1 MSAYERTKPRW
12 PRMPLAFPTQWKKPP
27 AFVLIYNGTRTGRVW
42 SCGMAL
48 ALLLLAGPSC
58 QRSPH
63 LKNPKRKLIILGFD
77 GADPTLTKGWMA
89 EGHLPNL
96 QKLATTGTF
105 QKLGTT
111 MPPES
116 PVAWASFAT
125 GLNPGKHGIFDF
137 LKRNPETYY
146 PEIALASREPPRFL
160 LGWFP
165 IRGPKVTN
173 NRAGTP
179 FYKSLADFGIKTTVL
194 RMPLEFPPTELPN
207 GKLLGGLSIPDV
219 RGTWGTFFYYAS
231 DLTRWEVGNTE
242 FGGKLV
248 RLDLKDNVVDTE
260 VEGPADPTQK
270 NFARISI
277 PLRFELDR
285 EKNQVKISLQGQEER
300 VQERQWSRWF
310 AFTFKINSFL
320 RIRGVGRFYILETF
334 PELKIYLC
342 PINFDPRD
350 PPVPLS
356 SPKGFSGELAQ
367 ALGMYKT
374 LGWVHDTWSLNEE
387 KVDEQVFLEDLFETV
402 DRQAAQLDHELR
414 TDPAACTVAVFT
426 ATDSVSHVFYRLIDP
441 QHPRYDAR
449 LAQKYGDAILQVYRK
464 MDGIVGR
471 VMQLMD
477 PAACLIVVSDHG
489 FHSWRKGFNTNTWL
503 VENGFM
509 KLKGSNDRAKVL
521 DDLFSQGSFFPN
533 VDWERTQAYAL
544 GLGQIYVNLK
554 GREKYGIVNRNSPEY
569 ESIRDRIILAL
580 KNFVDPDNG
589 ERVVQNVYKAEEI
602 FQGAHTGHA
611 SDLQLSFRPG
621 YRTSWQTSL
630 GAVPAGIVVANL
642 KKWSGDH
649 CASDASD
656 TQGIFFCNRRPVTGE
671 LSILDIAPTALKYFD
686 APVSAEIDG
695 KAVAIE

>member
-1 MSAYERTKPRW
+1 
-12 PRMPLAFPTQWKKPP
+12 MPLPFSSKNRKNANSSAWGL
-27 AFVLIYNGTRTGRVW
+27 VLTLSLIAGT
-42 SCGMAL
+42 A
-48 ALLLLAGPSC
+48 C
-58 QRSPH
+58 QRSPQ
-63 LKNPKRKLIILGFD
+63 LKNPNRKLIILGFD
-77 GADPTLTKGWMA
+77 GADPILAKKWMD
-89 EGHLPNL
+89 EGYLPNL
-96 QKLATTGTF
+96 QKLANTGTF

-111 MPPES
+111 LPPES

-137 LKRNPETYY
+137 LRRNPETYY

-160 LGWFP
+160 RGWLP

-179 FYKSLADFGIKTTVL
+179 FYRSLADFGIKTTVL

-231 DLTRWEVGNTE
+231 DLTRWEVGNSE

-248 RLDLKDNVVDTE
+248 RVDLKDNGADTE
-260 VEGPADPTQK
+260 VEGPTDPTQK
-270 NFARISI
+270 GFARISI

-285 EKNQVKISLQGQEER
+285 EKNRVKISMQGQEES

-310 AFTFKINSFL
+310 DFTFKINAFL
-320 RIRGVGRFYILETF
+320 RIHGVGRFYILETF
-334 PELKIYLC
+334 PELKVYLC
-342 PINFDPRD
+342 PVNFDPRD

-356 SPKGFSGELAQ
+356 SPKGFSGELARTV
-367 ALGMYKT
+367 GIYKT
-374 LGWVHDTWSLNEE
+374 LGWVHDTWALNEE

-402 DRQAAQLDHELR
+402 DRQAAQLYHELI

-426 ATDSVSHVFYRLIDP
+426 ATDSVSHLFYRLIDP

-449 LAQKYGDAILQVYRK
+449 LAQTYGDAILQVYRK

-471 VMQLMD
+471 VVELMD
-477 PAACLIVVSDHG
+477 PATRLIVLSDHG
-489 FHSWRKGFNTNTWL
+489 FHTWRKGFNTNTWL

-509 KLKGSNDRAKVL
+509 KLKGSDEKAKVL
-521 DDLFSQGSFFPN
+521 DDLFNQGSFFPN
-533 VDWERTQAYAL
+533 VDWGRTEAYAL
-544 GLGQIYVNLK
+544 GLGQIYLNLK
-554 GREKYGIVNRNSPEY
+554 GREKFGIVDKNSPEY
-569 ESIRDRIILAL
+569 DSIRDRIVMGL
-580 KNFVDPDNG
+580 KSFVDSDNG
-589 ERVVQNVYKAEEI
+589 ERVVQAVYKAEEI
-602 FQGAHTGHA
+602 FHGAHTDHA
-611 SDLQLSFRPG
+611 ADLQLSFRSG

-630 GAVPAGIVVANL
+630 GAVPAGIVIANL

-656 TQGIFFCNRRPVTGE
+656 TQGIFFCNRRPARDE
-671 LSILDIAPTALKYFD
+671 LSILDIAPTALRYFD

-695 KAVAIE
+695 KAVGIE